1 MNSYLEQLDKIKA
14 FVFDVDG
21 VFTDGSV
28 TLLPSGDQTRVM
40 NIKDG
45 YAVQHAIKK
54 GIEIAIISG
63 GRSEA
68 VRERFKGLGVHNVYL
83 GASYKMDVF
92 EEFLLTYN
100 LKKEEILYMGDDI
113 PDYEIM
119 KIVGL
124 ATCPADAAPEIKE
137 IAHYISPVNGGKGCV
152 RDIME
157 QYLKLKGLWFNADND
172 SFTW

>member
-1 MNSYLEQLDKIKA
+1 MNSYLENLHNIKA

-21 VFTDGSV
+21 VFTDGTV
-28 TLLPSGDQTRVM
+28 TLMPGGDQVRKM

-63 GRSEA
+63 GRSEM

-83 GASYKMDVF
+83 GASYKMEVF

-119 KIVGL
+119 REVGI
-124 ATCPADAAPEIKE
+124 AACPNDAASEIKE
-137 IAHYISPVNGGKGCV
+137 VAHYISPIKGGEGCV
-152 RDIME
+152 RDILE
-157 QYLKLKGLWFNADND
+157 QYLKLKGLWFNPD
-172 SFTW
+172 SETFSW